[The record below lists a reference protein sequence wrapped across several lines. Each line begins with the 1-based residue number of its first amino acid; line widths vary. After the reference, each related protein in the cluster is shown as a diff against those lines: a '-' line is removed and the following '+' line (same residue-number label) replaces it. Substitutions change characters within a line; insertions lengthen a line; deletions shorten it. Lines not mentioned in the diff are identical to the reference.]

1 MAIPTGEI
9 VVTARGRD
17 LVIGRALGLPIE
29 EVWARLTD
37 PHLTS
42 AWYGTWEGQPGAGH
56 TIKVQMRFEE
66 GEPWTDMRI
75 DECTPPIH
83 LALSSTDQIGLWQLE
98 VTLLDVGAAT
108 EFRLVHHLT
117 SEYQLAE
124 IPQIGP
130 GWEYYADMFV
140 AACTHTE
147 RPDFADYFPAM
158 SGYYAARAS

>member
-9 VVTARGRD
+9 TVTPEGRD
-17 LVIGRALGLPIE
+17 LVISRSLGLPIE

-37 PHLTS
+37 PHLT
-42 AWYGTWEGQPGAGH
+42 AGWYGTWEGQVGTGN
-56 TIKVQMRFEE
+56 TIRVQMRFEE

-75 DECTPPIH
+75 DDCTPPLH
-83 LALSSTDQIGLWQLE
+83 LGISSTDQIGLWRLE
-98 VTLLDVGAAT
+98 VTLLDTGAAT
-108 EFRLVHHLT
+108 TLRLVHHLT

-147 RPDFADYFPAM
+147 LPDFADYYPSM
-158 SGYYAARAS
+158 SGYYEQQTS